1 MKIQNSLDIFYQP
14 GQYLASTKY
23 SEQSTKYS
31 VLNTQYYHKHF
42 SSTNLN
48 EALEV
53 GVVGVVFLRTVF
65 D

>member
-1 MKIQNSLDIFYQP
+1 MNIQNSVDIFYQP
-14 GQYLASTKY
+14 GQYLAST
-23 SEQSTKYS
+23 QYS